1 MTVLPRY
8 SKVSLGAS
16 SLDWRLHVLLIFIK
30 TFHEMLVRSFLLYD
44 KTISSFLQLIGQVLS
59 ISEHALEKQLLSIL
73 MENLHKALQK

>member
-1 MTVLPRY
+1 MTVLPWY
-8 SKVSLGAS
+8 SKVSWGAS
-16 SLDWRLHVLLIFIK
+16 SLVWRLHVLLILIK
-30 TFHEMLVRSFLLYD
+30 TFHEMLVKSLLLHD